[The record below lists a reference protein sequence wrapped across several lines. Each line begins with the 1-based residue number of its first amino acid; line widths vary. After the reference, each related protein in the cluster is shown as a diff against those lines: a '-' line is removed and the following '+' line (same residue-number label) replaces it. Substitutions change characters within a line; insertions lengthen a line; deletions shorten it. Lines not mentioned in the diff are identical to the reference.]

1 MGTKNR
7 RFLGLTA
14 ILLLA
19 GFILSAC
26 SGGAAGS
33 SGSTNVTVTLTDF
46 NITSTLTTFKQ
57 GVTYHFTVTNNGA
70 VAHQLYIMPPSS
82 EQLTDA
88 QVQQMALAGLSET
101 ELTPGATKTFDYTFT
116 QAYASGSLE
125 FACHVPGHY
134 DAGMHLGIV
143 VQ

>member
-1 MGTKNR
+1 MISQHR
-7 RFLGLTA
+7 RFLALTGL
-14 ILLLA
+14 LLLA
-19 GFILSAC
+19 GLVLSAC
-26 SGGAAGS
+26 SGGGS
-33 SGSTNVTVTLTDF
+33 SSSGATDVTVTLTDF
-46 NITSTLTTFKQ
+46 QINSTLTNFQQ
-57 GVTYHFTVTNNGA
+57 GVKYHFTVINNGA
-70 VAHQLYIMPPSS
+70 VAHQLYIMPPTS

-101 ELTPGATKTFDYTFT
+101 ELTPGSTKTFDYTFT
-116 QAYASGSLE
+116 KAYPSGSLE